1 MSSTDAKL
9 VMFQK
14 PKLIRAAPA
23 SGSERHDQQPLMKTH
38 LLLLLVEAGEYF
50 HLWSFMPVLR
60 NPGA

>member
-1 MSSTDAKL
+1 
-9 VMFQK
+9 MFQK

-23 SGSERHDQQPLMKTH
+23 SGSERHDQQPLMKTR